1 MFLKHFAS
9 ERLLGQH
16 STAQHS
22 RTAQSQRC
30 CQQRCFAE
38 LTAYNPDY
46 SLVCCSPW
54 MQQRSGERWTPLR
67 DAACCGKWKSLTR
80 AYQGNRDKD
89 TQTKSYHRA
98 PACCPT
104 ASGSSLAKGFPE
116 MSARMEK
123 YLVADSC
130 PSAAAVASSRLPT
143 AQGEPLCPHGSSS
156 PGSWLA
162 AEKGW
167 SRRKGTASCSNTKA
181 GKTGSLA
188 FSACRA
194 GWRPSPHKGSIR
206 GTPAPRRLAVL
217 EPSKAADC
225 GGNARSNPS
234 GKAAVSV
241 GVQAPAWTFFK
252 GSQL

>member
-1 MFLKHFAS
+1 MPIRVTGTRTHKPRATTGLLPAAQQPPAAHLQRAFL
-9 ERLLGQH
+9 
-16 STAQHS
+16 
-22 RTAQSQRC
+22 
-30 CQQRCFAE
+30 
-38 LTAYNPDY
+38 
-46 SLVCCSPW
+46 
-54 MQQRSGERWTPLR
+54 
-67 DAACCGKWKSLTR
+67 
-80 AYQGNRDKD
+80 
-89 TQTKSYHRA
+89 
-98 PACCPT
+98 
-104 ASGSSLAKGFPE
+104 
-116 MSARMEK
+116 RMEK
-123 YLVADSC
+123 YLVTDVC
-130 PSAAAVASSRLPT
+130 PSAAAVASSRSQT
-143 AQGEPLCPHGSSS
+143 AQGEPLCPHSSS
-156 PGSWLA
+156 RPGSWLA

-206 GTPAPRRLAVL
+206 RMPAPRRLAVL

-241 GVQAPAWTFFK
+241 GVQAPTWTFFK

>member
-1 MFLKHFAS
+1 
-9 ERLLGQH
+9 
-16 STAQHS
+16 
-22 RTAQSQRC
+22 
-30 CQQRCFAE
+30 
-38 LTAYNPDY
+38 
-46 SLVCCSPW
+46 
-54 MQQRSGERWTPLR
+54 
-67 DAACCGKWKSLTR
+67 
-80 AYQGNRDKD
+80 
-89 TQTKSYHRA
+89 
-98 PACCPT
+98 
-104 ASGSSLAKGFPE
+104 

-123 YLVADSC
+123 Y
-130 PSAAAVASSRLPT
+130 PSAAAVTSSRSQT

-156 PGSWLA
+156 AGSWLA

-206 GTPAPRRLAVL
+206 RTPAPRRFAVL

-252 GSQL
+252 GSQLSVICLSVRSSPTLRGIAKPASAHFPSTLETLSVQSGPFSLRGDVLWRPKLLL